1 MALDSIVGDA
11 VGFVLID
18 RVVFAVRNVVGHVG
32 VFVIGDGVGFL
43 LVRRRRWVYDWRR
56 S

>member
-32 VFVIGDGVGFL
+32 ICH
-43 LVRRRRWVYDWRR
+43 WRR
-56 S
+56 CWLSVGKLGL

>member
-11 VGFVLID
+11 VGFVLVD
-18 RVVFAVRNVVGHVG
+18 RVVFAVRNVVG
-32 VFVIGDGVGFL
+32 VFVIGDGVGSL
-43 LVRRRRWVYDWRR
+43 LVRRQRWVYDWRR